1 MDKMDRESS
10 LQKLECL
17 LAPKTK
23 QSYLFLAP
31 LQWPWQ
37 GCCWYKLREC
47 NAVRRSCVPPPPY
60 RHYRHCPPPPPPR
73 PFASV
78 RFDPL
83 AWSSGS
89 DQRRISGCGI
99 RWLLAGPDSLPLWL
113 CRVCAFVLL
122 RCFSCSHTV
131 LPKEHS
137 LGIIFFSYLS
147 SCKCCIFLQ
156 FYLHFT
162 IDYTCMI
169 VYVTNNKEPWT
180 LNEACKYE
188 LERQYKCGARDNY
201 VRIWYWTPLGWT
213 SSDHG
218 DHRDVSFPLSGNRGY
233 DSNRS
238 VPFRAFTRHH
248 GEFLR
253 YGNAIQSRRERGYR
267 QPVPVT
273 QRGRIPINNGA
284 RRAGS
289 QLIGGDKPMSA

>member
-1 MDKMDRESS
+1 MFTRPKDKTILSFSGSPTVALARLLLEST
-10 LQKLECL
+10 
-17 LAPKTK
+17 P
-23 QSYLFLAP
+23 
-31 LQWPWQ
+31 
-37 GCCWYKLREC
+37 GVC

-60 RHYRHCPPPPPPR
+60 RHYRHCPPPPPR

-113 CRVCAFVLL
+113 CGVCAFVLL

-137 LGIIFFSYLS
+137 LGVIFFSSLS

-162 IDYTCMI
+162 TDYTCMI

-180 LNEACKYE
+180 LNY
-188 LERQYKCGARDNY
+188 LN
-201 VRIWYWTPLGWT
+201 
-213 SSDHG
+213 DHITNN
-218 DHRDVSFPLSGNRGY
+218 VQ
-233 DSNRS
+233 
-238 VPFRAFTRHH
+238 
-248 GEFLR
+248 LR
-253 YGNAIQSRRERGYR
+253 
-267 QPVPVT
+267 VHLFCT
-273 QRGRIPINNGA
+273 T
-284 RRAGS
+284 
-289 QLIGGDKPMSA
+289 K

>member
-1 MDKMDRESS
+1 MFTRPKDKTILS
-10 LQKLECL
+10 
-17 LAPKTK
+17 
-23 QSYLFLAP
+23 FLAP

-60 RHYRHCPPPPPPR
+60 RHYRHCPPPPPPPR

-78 RFDPL
+78 RFDRL

-137 LGIIFFSYLS
+137 LGIIFFSSLS

-162 IDYTCMI
+162 TDYTCMI
-169 VYVTNNKEPWT
+169 VYVTNNKEP
-180 LNEACKYE
+180 
-188 LERQYKCGARDNY
+188 
-201 VRIWYWTPLGWT
+201 
-213 SSDHG
+213 
-218 DHRDVSFPLSGNRGY
+218 
-233 DSNRS
+233 
-238 VPFRAFTRHH
+238 
-248 GEFLR
+248 
-253 YGNAIQSRRERGYR
+253 
-267 QPVPVT
+267 
-273 QRGRIPINNGA
+273 
-284 RRAGS
+284 
-289 QLIGGDKPMSA
+289 

>member
-1 MDKMDRESS
+1 MDKKRTESS

-37 GCCWYKLREC
+37 GCCWNLPGS
-47 NAVRRSCVPPPPY
+47 AMQLDTLAFLPHPTDITDIAAP
-60 RHYRHCPPPPPPR
+60 PPPPPPR

-131 LPKEHS
+131 CNLPHVNAVFFFNSTCIS
-137 LGIIFFSYLS
+137 LLIILVW
-147 SCKCCIFLQ
+147 L
-156 FYLHFT
+156 
-162 IDYTCMI
+162 CMWQI
-169 VYVTNNKEPWT
+169 IKNQN
-180 LNEACKYE
+180 
-188 LERQYKCGARDNY
+188 
-201 VRIWYWTPLGWT
+201 
-213 SSDHG
+213 
-218 DHRDVSFPLSGNRGY
+218 
-233 DSNRS
+233 
-238 VPFRAFTRHH
+238 
-248 GEFLR
+248 
-253 YGNAIQSRRERGYR
+253 
-267 QPVPVT
+267 
-273 QRGRIPINNGA
+273 QRGNGSA
-284 RRAGS
+284 RAQG
-289 QLIGGDKPMSA
+289 

>member
-1 MDKMDRESS
+1 MVKWTESS

-37 GCCWYKLREC
+37 GCCWNLLREC
-47 NAVRRSCVPPPPY
+47 NAVRHSCVPPPPY
-60 RHYRHCPPPPPPR
+60 RHYRHCPPPR

-137 LGIIFFSYLS
+137 LGIIFFSSLS

-162 IDYTCMI
+162 TDYTCMI
-169 VYVTNNKEPWT
+169 VYVTNNKEPEPEPEPEIKHWWQVKKV
-180 LNEACKYE
+180 LNRYMGKFECEK
-188 LERQYKCGARDNY
+188 ARDGLFHW
-201 VRIWYWTPLGWT
+201 RK
-213 SSDHG
+213 
-218 DHRDVSFPLSGNRGY
+218 
-233 DSNRS
+233 
-238 VPFRAFTRHH
+238 
-248 GEFLR
+248 R
-253 YGNAIQSRRERGYR
+253 Y
-267 QPVPVT
+267 
-273 QRGRIPINNGA
+273 NGVWSCILDRLFIVKA
-284 RRAGS
+284 HC
-289 QLIGGDKPMSA
+289 